1 VSLTAVLV
9 EEHRVIEQ
17 VVVALEEA
25 VAKLERGQAVRTAFF
40 LEAAEFARTFTDGC
54 HHRKEEAV
62 LLPAMMAHGFPMTTG
77 PLAVILAEHEQA
89 RGRARAMREA
99 AEALERGDRAA
110 QTPLLESARAYAALV
125 RSHIAKE
132 ERALFPMAE
141 SAILAAKHAALVLE
155 LERAAAAD
163 GPARERGMAAAR
175 ALESEMSN

>member
-141 SAILAAKHAALVLE
+141 SAIAAAHHEALGEDLERGTGDSEALVSKYTALAE
-155 LERAAAAD
+155 ALR
-163 GPARERGMAAAR
+163 REMC
-175 ALESEMSN
+175 N